1 MQKTIVYFNGQFLPK
16 EEVRVSPDDRGFLF
30 GDGVYEVL
38 HAYKGRLFK
47 AEEHWRRLS
56 RNLHELQIDGVE
68 VGLLGDI
75 ARELLR
81 QNGLEQGQASLYVQV
96 TRGTAP
102 RRHAFPE
109 PGTPPTVYLSA
120 SPFRPSPEKWER
132 GVQVILVPDI
142 RWTRCDIKAVA
153 LLPNVLASQQARQRG
168 AEEAIFVREGVV
180 TEGAHTNLLAVFD
193 GQLVTHPLNCH
204 ILPGI
209 TRAVVLELARELGI
223 PVRESPIRQEELQA
237 AEEILIVGTTTEIAP
252 VVQVENWTVGDGRP
266 GPVTRALQRA
276 FRETVTSSG
285 R

>member
-1 MQKTIVYFNGQFLPK
+1 MQKTIVYFNGRFLPK

-47 AEEHWRRLS
+47 AEEHWRRLN

-68 VGLLGDI
+68 VDLLGDI
-75 ARELLR
+75 AGELLR

-153 LLPNVLASQQARQRG
+153 LLPHVLASQQARQRG

-209 TRAVVLELARELGI
+209 TRAVVLELSRELGI
-223 PVRESPIRQEELQA
+223 PVRESPIRQAELQA

-276 FRETVTSSG
+276 FRERVTSSG